1 MVRKSPASNLKTKKD
16 HGPTQAVVYDAAF
29 DAQQRAVAGSSAGIA
44 QAWRMEN

>member
-1 MVRKSPASNLKTKKD
+1 MVRKSPASNLKQKD

>member
-1 MVRKSPASNLKTKKD
+1 MVRKPPASNLKTKD
-16 HGPTQAVVYDAAF
+16 YGPTQAVVYDAAF